1 MAQDKIFRSIF
12 VDAPVGM
19 VLLDAD
25 GSILSANK
33 AFLELAGRDRVART
47 KFCSYLHE
55 EDVEDYRNHIEAVM
69 HGGNSTVSREV
80 RHVRPDGSIGWW
92 MAHLSKIRNMDRQ
105 VLVGFVEDV
114 TTQKE
119 YEQELKKAKENSEK
133 AQAVAERETRTK
145 SDFLANM
152 SHEIRTPIHTIIG
165 MTELLIDTALDA
177 EQQEYVEQVQFSADV
192 LLSLIN
198 DILDF
203 SKIEA
208 GKLNIEDIEF
218 DLYKTTEDAVD
229 LVALEAHKKGLE
241 TAVFIE
247 NDVPHQLV
255 GDPVRLRQIIVN
267 LFNNAVKFTEQGE
280 VVVRVEKLEE
290 SDDEVHLRFSVR
302 DTGIGIPPEKKNKLF
317 KVFSQVDSSTTRKYG
332 GTGLG
337 LSISKNL
344 SEMMGGGIGVE
355 SEMNEG
361 STFWFT
367 VRMGKQAETSFYH
380 ALPENY
386 FAASALVVDD
396 NSTVR
401 EMLVN
406 YLREWGLEVDEVTD
420 GYKGL
425 EHLRSKKDE
434 GRGYDICLVD
444 LLLPG
449 MDGWQFASE
458 VNSDERISDTM
469 LFLMSPTGKSGD
481 EAKMKLLHWFEGYLT
496 KPVKKGKLF
505 ETLFKTFNK
514 ESEEEKEEEAE
525 EAVELVE
532 EITGGRMLV
541 AEDHEVNQQLFKTI
555 LQNLGH
561 EVHIANN
568 GKEAVNAVKGISY
581 DIIFMDVQMPEMNGY
596 EATEEIRSLGI
607 ETPIIAVTASALRGE
622 EAKSLEVGM
631 NDFLVK
637 PFKKKDLVP
646 LVDMYMQVG
655 SEAREKSAEGEGPGS
670 SAGGDGG
677 ADAADETGEVE
688 ELEEANEPEEVEELE
703 EANEPEEVEELEEAD
718 EAEEVEE
725 LEEAEA
731 VEEES
736 AVEEAGAAVGAG
748 EEETEY
754 PDEPVFDIETAVETF
769 MGQKPVVKRV
779 AENHLEKIE
788 KQLASIRQALDNGE
802 MERVRE
808 EAHAMKGGSLNLE
821 IKRLG
826 YTAAAME
833 KAGAEANA
841 EEAARL
847 LPLLRKEFE
856 ELKRVFEEELGE

>member
-1 MAQDKIFRSIF
+1 MGQEKIFRSIF

-19 VLLDAD
+19 VLLDTE
-25 GSILSANK
+25 GTILSANK
-33 AFLELAGRDRVART
+33 SFLSIVGEQKVVKTAL
-47 KFCSYLHE
+47 CSYLLE
-55 EDVEDYRNHIEAVM
+55 EDIEDYRNHFEEVLR
-69 HGGNSTVSREV
+69 GGSSSISREI
-80 RHVRPDGSIGWW
+80 RHPQQDGTIHWW
-92 MAHLSKIRNMDRQ
+92 MVHLSQIRNMEKQ
-105 VLVGFVEDV
+105 ILVGFIEDV
-114 TTQKE
+114 TRQKA
-119 YEQELKKAKENSEK
+119 YEGELKQAKEKSEK
-133 AQAVAERETRTK
+133 AQAIAERETRTK

-208 GKLNIEDIEF
+208 GKLSIENIEF

-247 NDVPHQLV
+247 NDVPHQLR

-280 VVVRVEKLEE
+280 VMVRVEKEEE
-290 SDDEVHLRFSVR
+290 SDDEVKLKFSVR
-302 DTGIGIPPEKKNKLF
+302 DTGIGIAPEKKNKLF

-344 SEMMGGGIGVE
+344 SEMMGGRIGVE

-367 VRMGKQAETSFYH
+367 VRLGKQEETSFYH
-380 ALPENY
+380 ALPDDY
-386 FAASALVVDD
+386 FDARALVVDD
-396 NSTVR
+396 NETVR

-406 YLREWGLEVDEVTD
+406 YLREWGLDVQEADTAR
-420 GYKGL
+420 KGL
-425 EHLRSKKDE
+425 EKLQSAAVE
-434 GRGYDICLVD
+434 GDGYDICLVD

-458 VNSDERISDTM
+458 VNSDESLAETK

-481 EAKMKLLHWFEGYLT
+481 EAKMKLLNWFEGYLN

-505 ETLFKTFNK
+505 EQLFKTFNK
-514 ESEEEKEEEAE
+514 DEESDEFGPEEDAE
-525 EAVELVE
+525 ELVELVE

-561 EVHIANN
+561 EVHLAAN
-568 GKEAVNAVKGISY
+568 GKEAVNSVKGISY

-596 EATEEIRSLGI
+596 EATEEIRRLGI
-607 ETPIIAVTASALRGE
+607 KTPIIAVTASALRGE

-637 PFKKKDLVP
+637 PFKKRDLVP
-646 LVDMYMQVG
+646 VLDKWMQEG
-655 SEAREKSAEGEGPGS
+655 RAAKENGAASAAPGAEHPAEGPT
-670 SAGGDGG
+670 G
-677 ADAADETGEVE
+677 ASDDIE
-688 ELEEANEPEEVEELE
+688 ELEELPEL
-703 EANEPEEVEELEEAD
+703 
-718 EAEEVEE
+718 
-725 LEEAEA
+725 
-731 VEEES
+731 
-736 AVEEAGAAVGAG
+736 G
-748 EEETEY
+748 EEGTERGRTLVEGKAGV
-754 PDEPVFDIETAVETF
+754 PESRFPEEPVFDIETAVETF
-769 MGQKPVVKRV
+769 MGKKEIVRKVVDG
-779 AENHLEKIE
+779 HIEKIE
-788 KQLASIRQALDNGE
+788 GQLEKLKGALEKGDMEQIRQ
-802 MERVRE
+802 
-808 EAHAMKGGSLNLE
+808 EAHAIKGGSLNLE

-826 YTAAAME
+826 MTAAALE
-833 KAGAEANA
+833 RAGAEEDREEA
-841 EEAARL
+841 EEL
-847 LPLLRKEFE
+847 LPLLEREYEDFVE
-856 ELKRVFEEELGE
+856 VYRSFLEDEQ

>member
-33 AFLELAGRDRVART
+33 AFLELAGREKVAKT

-55 EDVEDYRNHIEAVM
+55 EDVDDYRNHIDAVLQ
-69 HGGNSTVSREV
+69 GGSSTVSQEV
-80 RHVRPDGSIGWW
+80 RHVHPDGSIGWW
-92 MAHLSKIRNMDRQ
+92 MAHLSRIRNMDRQ

-119 YEQELKKAKENSEK
+119 YEQELKKAKEDSEK

-208 GKLNIEDIEF
+208 GKLNIENIEF

-267 LFNNAVKFTEQGE
+267 LFNNAVKFTEEGE
-280 VVVRVEKLEE
+280 VIVRVEKLEE
-290 SDDEVHLRFSVR
+290 TDDEVRLKFYVR
-302 DTGIGIPPEKKNKLF
+302 DTGIGIPPEKKAKLF

-344 SEMMGGGIGVE
+344 SEMMGGEIGVE
-355 SEMNEG
+355 SEMNQG
-361 STFWFT
+361 STFWFS
-367 VRMGKQAETSFYH
+367 VRLGKQAETSFYH
-380 ALPENY
+380 GLPENY
-386 FAASALVVDD
+386 FSARALVVDD

-406 YLREWGLEVDEVTD
+406 YLREWGLEVDEASD
-420 GYKGL
+420 GYEGL
-425 EHLRSKKDE
+425 DKLRSSRDE
-434 GRGYDICLVD
+434 GKRYDLCLVD

-458 VNSDERISDTM
+458 VNSDESLSETM

-481 EAKMKLLHWFEGYLT
+481 EAKMKLLHWFEGYLN

-505 ETLFKTFNK
+505 EKLFKTFNK
-514 ESEEEKEEEAE
+514 ETEEEGREEQVEEE
-525 EAVELVE
+525 VELVE

-596 EATEEIRSLGI
+596 EATEEIRRLGI

-646 LVDMYMQVG
+646 IVDMWMQVG
-655 SEAREKSAEGEGPGS
+655 SEAREANEAQDRGTETEAES
-670 SAGGDGG
+670 RAAGGEEDS
-677 ADAADETGEVE
+677 GE
-688 ELEEANEPEEVEELE
+688 AK
-703 EANEPEEVEELEEAD
+703 
-718 EAEEVEE
+718 EVEE
-725 LEEAEA
+725 LEEAEVVEG
-731 VEEES
+731 VEE
-736 AVEEAGAAVGAG
+736 VEEAEEVEGAEIVEELEEVEGAEVVAELEEVGDG
-748 EEETEY
+748 EESGTHY
-754 PDEPVFDIETAVETF
+754 PEEPIFDIETAVETF
-769 MGQKPVVKRV
+769 MGQKAVVKRV
-779 AENHLEKIE
+779 VENHLEKIE
-788 KQLASIRQALDNGE
+788 RQLGSLQEALDNGE

-808 EAHAMKGGSLNLE
+808 EAHAIKGGSLNLE

-826 YTAAAME
+826 YTAAALE

-841 EEAARL
+841 QDATRL
-847 LPLLRKEFE
+847 LPFLRKEYDD
-856 ELKRVFEEELGE
+856 LKRVCEEELSEIDS

>member
-33 AFLELAGRDRVART
+33 AFLELAGREKVAKT

-55 EDVEDYRNHIEAVM
+55 EDVDDYRNHIDAVLQ
-69 HGGNSTVSREV
+69 GGSSTVSQEV
-80 RHVRPDGSIGWW
+80 RHVHPDGSIGWW
-92 MAHLSKIRNMDRQ
+92 MAHLSRIRNMDRQ

-119 YEQELKKAKENSEK
+119 YEQELKKAKEDSEK

-208 GKLNIEDIEF
+208 GKLNIENIEF

-267 LFNNAVKFTEQGE
+267 LFNNAVKFTEEGE
-280 VVVRVEKLEE
+280 VIVRVEKLEE
-290 SDDEVHLRFSVR
+290 TDDEVRLKFYVR
-302 DTGIGIPPEKKNKLF
+302 DTGIGIPPEKKAKLF

-344 SEMMGGGIGVE
+344 SEMMGGEIGVE
-355 SEMNEG
+355 SEMNQG
-361 STFWFT
+361 STFWFS
-367 VRMGKQAETSFYH
+367 VRLGKQAETSFYH
-380 ALPENY
+380 GLPENY
-386 FAASALVVDD
+386 FSARALVVDD

-406 YLREWGLEVDEVTD
+406 YLREWGLEVDEASD
-420 GYKGL
+420 GYEGL
-425 EHLRSKKDE
+425 DKLRSSRDE
-434 GRGYDICLVD
+434 GKRYDLCLVD

-458 VNSDERISDTM
+458 VNSDESLSETM

-481 EAKMKLLHWFEGYLT
+481 EAKMKLLHWFEGYLN

-505 ETLFKTFNK
+505 EKLFKTFNK
-514 ESEEEKEEEAE
+514 ETEEEGREEQVE

-596 EATEEIRSLGI
+596 EATEEIRRLGI

-646 LVDMYMQVG
+646 IVDMWMQVG
-655 SEAREKSAEGEGPGS
+655 SEAREANEAQDRGTETEAES
-670 SAGGDGG
+670 RAAGGEEDS
-677 ADAADETGEVE
+677 GE
-688 ELEEANEPEEVEELE
+688 AK
-703 EANEPEEVEELEEAD
+703 
-718 EAEEVEE
+718 EVEE
-725 LEEAEA
+725 LEEAEVVEG
-731 VEEES
+731 VEE
-736 AVEEAGAAVGAG
+736 VEEAEEVEGAEIVEELEEVEGAEVVAELEEVGDG
-748 EEETEY
+748 EESGTHY
-754 PDEPVFDIETAVETF
+754 PEEPIFDIETAVETF
-769 MGQKPVVKRV
+769 MGQKAVVKRV
-779 AENHLEKIE
+779 VENHLEKIE
-788 KQLASIRQALDNGE
+788 RQLGSLQEALDNGE

-808 EAHAMKGGSLNLE
+808 EAHAIKGGSLNLE

-826 YTAAAME
+826 YTAAALE

-841 EEAARL
+841 QDATRL
-847 LPLLRKEFE
+847 LPFLRKEYDD
-856 ELKRVFEEELGE
+856 LKRVCEEELSEIDS